1 MGNWRKSIEADI
13 LTTWLAG
20 ITFEGALFVSVD
32 GGANCHDDEET
43 EDEIYGV
50 PELAHGGGVD
60 ADVFGETVEDVPHFG
75 RIMKLT
81 GT

>member
-1 MGNWRKSIEADI
+1 MGNWRKSIETDI
-13 LTTWLAG
+13 LTTWLAS

-32 GGANCHDDEET
+32 GGADCDDDEKT

-50 PELAHGGGVD
+50 PELTYGSGID
-60 ADVFGETVEDVPHFG
+60 ADVFGEAVEDVPHFG
-75 RIMKLT
+75 KIVKLA